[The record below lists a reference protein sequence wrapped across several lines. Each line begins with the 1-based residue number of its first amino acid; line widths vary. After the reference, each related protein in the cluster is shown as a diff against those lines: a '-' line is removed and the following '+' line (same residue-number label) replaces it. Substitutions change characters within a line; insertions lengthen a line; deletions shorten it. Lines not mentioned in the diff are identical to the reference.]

1 MQMTLPFFLKNEKSA
16 TEVIKTF
23 DKFSLF
29 SGLKINNAKC
39 EIAGIGVKKGVKMA
53 LCGMDC
59 IDLTEDV
66 IKILGIYFSY
76 NKKLEQEKNFLNHIV
91 KIQNIL
97 KLWKLRNLTIEGRIV
112 VFKSLAISKL
122 IHLALVTEIP
132 TTTINLLT
140 KIQMEF
146 IWKGKNPKI
155 KNSTLCNDYEYGG
168 LKNVD
173 IFSKVVSLQ
182 CSWIKRLFD
191 NNFHQWKLI
200 PLYLIRQYLG
210 KNLKFHSNLEVSHSI
225 LCKFPNF
232 YKEIFIRWGKHL
244 CPPANLLSTVACQFI
259 WYNSIF
265 ELVIIAFIC
274 IISRIGI

>member
-1 MQMTLPFFLKNEKSA
+1 MT
-16 TEVIKTF
+16 
-23 DKFSLF
+23 
-29 SGLKINNAKC
+29 
-39 EIAGIGVKKGVKMA
+39 

-59 IDLTEDV
+59 INLMEDV

-112 VFKSLAISKL
+112 AFKSLAISKL
-122 IHLALVTEIP
+122 IHLALVTEIL

-140 KIQMEF
+140 KIQMKF
-146 IWKGKNPKI
+146 IWKGKNSKI

-182 CSWIKRLFD
+182 CSWIKSLFD
-191 NNFHQWKLI
+191 NNF
-200 PLYLIRQYLG
+200 RQ
-210 KNLKFHSNLEVSHSI
+210 
-225 LCKFPNF
+225 
-232 YKEIFIRWGKHL
+232 
-244 CPPANLLSTVACQFI
+244 
-259 WYNSIF
+259 
-265 ELVIIAFIC
+265 
-274 IISRIGI
+274 